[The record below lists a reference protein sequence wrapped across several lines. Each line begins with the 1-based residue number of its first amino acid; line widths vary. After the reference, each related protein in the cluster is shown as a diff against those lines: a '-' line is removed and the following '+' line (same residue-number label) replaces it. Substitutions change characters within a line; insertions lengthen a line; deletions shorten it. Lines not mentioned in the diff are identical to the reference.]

1 MDQRV
6 VKEKPINYEGKTQS
20 NDTCVRVYVQLGHV
34 NMHHQNRTVPGHE
47 CVQNIN
53 IWIIIDPMEYVIS
66 GKRGAT
72 ANFDES
78 VDVVF
83 SLGIDTEDAEQNIRT
98 TVSLPNG
105 TGKEVKIA
113 VFAGGEQLSEA
124 ESAGADI
131 VGGKEL
137 ATKVASEE
145 KLDVDIVI
153 STPEMMAEVGQ
164 LGKIL
169 GPQGLMPNP
178 KTGTVTPNVAK
189 AVEDFKKGKVE
200 IKNDK
205 LGNVHLAIGKASF
218 DTNQLLDNLNEVI
231 ELI

>member
-1 MDQRV
+1 MKKIGKKFKSA
-6 VKEKPINYEGKTQS
+6 KEAIPAEKQS
-20 NDTCVRVYVQLGHV
+20 KL
-34 NMHHQNRTVPGHE
+34 E
-47 CVQNIN
+47 A
-53 IWIIIDPMEYVIS
+53 IS
-66 GKRGAT
+66 LCKNNAP

-78 VDVVF
+78 VDVAF
-83 SLGIDTEDAEQNIRT
+83 SLGIDPKDAEQNVRT

-105 TGKEVKIA
+105 TGKDVRIA
-113 VFAGGEQLSEA
+113 VFAGGEALTEA
-124 ESAGADI
+124 ESAGAEI

-137 ATKVASEE
+137 ATKVASEQ

-205 LGNVHLAIGKASF
+205 LGNVHLSIGKVSF
-218 DTNQLLDNLNEVI
+218 DEAKLVENFEEVI
-231 ELI
+231 AVLTKAKPSSSKGEFIKNVHMSSTMGPSISVDINI

>member
-1 MDQRV
+1 MKKQ
-6 VKEKPINYEGKTQS
+6 
-20 NDTCVRVYVQLGHV
+20 
-34 NMHHQNRTVPGHE
+34 
-47 CVQNIN
+47 
-53 IWIIIDPMEYVIS
+53 
-66 GKRGAT
+66 GKRYKSIKGQIPDIKQSTTDAIKICKDT
-72 ANFDES
+72 ANAKFDES

-83 SLGIDTEDAEQNIRT
+83 SLNLDTKDPEQNIRT

-105 TGKEVKIA
+105 TGKDIKIA
-113 VFAGGEQLSEA
+113 VFAGGEALTEA
-124 ESAGADI
+124 EKAGADI
-131 VGGKEL
+131 VGGKDL
-137 ATKVASEE
+137 ATKVASQE
-145 KLDVDIVI
+145 KLDADIVI

-205 LGNVHLAIGKASF
+205 LGNIHLSIGKISF
-218 DTNQLLDNLNEVI
+218 DESKLLENLNEVI
-231 ELI
+231 AEVNKAKPASAKGDYIKSSYLSSTMGPSIPIDINL

>member
-1 MDQRV
+1 MKKIGKKYKLA
-6 VKEKPINYEGKTQS
+6 KEAMPSEMQSKT
-20 NDTCVRVYVQLGHV
+20 DA
-34 NMHHQNRTVPGHE
+34 
-47 CVQNIN
+47 
-53 IWIIIDPMEYVIS
+53 IS
-66 GKRGAT
+66 LCKNNAT

-78 VDVVF
+78 VDIAF
-83 SLGIDTEDAEQNIRT
+83 SLGIDTKDAEQNIRT

-105 TGKEVKIA
+105 SGKDVKIA
-113 VFAGGEQLSEA
+113 VFAGGEALTEA
-124 ESAGADI
+124 EAAGAEI

-137 ATKVASEE
+137 ATKVASDE
-145 KLDVDIVI
+145 KLDADVVI

-178 KTGTVTPNVAK
+178 KTGTVTPNVGK

-205 LGNVHLAIGKASF
+205 LGNVHLSIGKVSF
-218 DTNQLLDNLNEVI
+218 DESKLAENLEEVI
-231 ELI
+231 AVLSKAKPSSSKGEFIKTMHMSSTMGPSITVDINI

>member
-1 MDQRV
+1 MKKYGKRYNQ
-6 VKEKPINYEGKTQS
+6 VKENIS
-20 NDTCVRVYVQLGHV
+20 NEEMSKEDSLNLCK
-34 NMHHQNRTVPGHE
+34 E
-47 CVQNIN
+47 
-53 IWIIIDPMEYVIS
+53 S
-66 GKRGAT
+66 ST
-72 ANFDES
+72 AKFDES

-83 SLGIDTEDAEQNIRT
+83 SLGIDVEDAEQNLRT

-105 TGKEVKIA
+105 TGKDVKIA

-145 KLDVDIVI
+145 NLDVDIVI

-169 GPQGLMPNP
+169 GPKGLMPNP
-178 KTGTVTPNVAK
+178 KTGTVTPNVSK

-205 LGNVHLAIGKASF
+205 LGNVHLAIGKSSF
-218 DTNQLLDNLNEVI
+218 DTNLLLENLNEVI
-231 ELI
+231 AEVEKARPASTKGDYIKSVHISSTMGPSIAVDINL

>member
-1 MDQRV
+1 MKKYGKKYNE
-6 VKEKPINYEGKTQS
+6 VKKNIPSDKQ
-20 NDTCVRVYVQLGHV
+20 
-34 NMHHQNRTVPGHE
+34 TVSDALQI
-47 CVQNIN
+47 CKDSAN
-53 IWIIIDPMEYVIS
+53 
-66 GKRGAT
+66 

-83 SLGIDTEDAEQNIRT
+83 SLGIDTKAAEENIRT
-98 TVSLPNG
+98 TVSLPHGNG
-105 TGKEVKIA
+105 KTIKIA
-113 VFAGGEQLSEA
+113 VFAGGEALTEA
-124 ESAGADI
+124 EKAGADI

-145 KLDVDIVI
+145 KLDVDLVI

-205 LGNVHLAIGKASF
+205 LGNVHLSIGKVSF
-218 DTNQLLDNLNEVI
+218 SADDLKTNLDEVI
-231 ELI
+231 AVITRVKPASSKGEYIKSVHVSSTMGPSVAVDINL

>member
-1 MDQRV
+1 M
-6 VKEKPINYEGKTQS
+6 KKY
-20 NDTCVRVYVQLGHV
+20 
-34 NMHHQNRTVPGHE
+34 
-47 CVQNIN
+47 
-53 IWIIIDPMEYVIS
+53 
-66 GKRGAT
+66 GKRYNQSKENISDSQMSKEDSLKLCKESAT
-72 ANFDES
+72 AKFDES
-78 VDVVF
+78 IDVVF

-169 GPQGLMPNP
+169 GPKGLMPNP

-218 DTNQLLDNLNEVI
+218 DNIQLLENLNEVI
-231 ELI
+231 AEVEKARPASTKGDYIKSVHISSTMGPSLSVDINL

>member
-1 MDQRV
+1 M
-6 VKEKPINYEGKTQS
+6 KKYSKKHTQS
-20 NDTCVRVYVQLGHV
+20 QS
-34 NMHHQNRTVPGHE
+34 
-47 CVQNIN
+47 
-53 IWIIIDPMEYVIS
+53 VIPTDEIS
-66 GKRGAT
+66 KEEAIKLCKEIAT
-72 ANFDES
+72 AKFDES
-78 VDVVF
+78 IDVAF
-83 SLGIDTEDAEQNIRT
+83 SLGIDPKNAEENIRT

-113 VFAGGEQLSEA
+113 VFAGGEALSEA
-124 ESAGADI
+124 EKAGADI

-137 ATKVASEE
+137 ATKVSSEQ

-169 GPQGLMPNP
+169 GPKGLMPNP

-200 IKNDK
+200 MKNDK
-205 LGNVHLAIGKASF
+205 NGNVHISIGKASF
-218 DTNQLLDNLNEVI
+218 EDGQLLENFNEVI
-231 ELI
+231 AEVNKAQPASSKGEYIKNVHISSTMSPSIKVDVNI

>member
-1 MDQRV
+1 M
-6 VKEKPINYEGKTQS
+6 KKY
-20 NDTCVRVYVQLGHV
+20 
-34 NMHHQNRTVPGHE
+34 
-47 CVQNIN
+47 
-53 IWIIIDPMEYVIS
+53 
-66 GKRGAT
+66 GKRYNQAKENISET
-72 ANFDES
+72 EMSKEDSLNICKQNAKAKFDES

-83 SLGIDTEDAEQNIRT
+83 SLGIDPEDAEQNIRT

-105 TGKEVKIA
+105 TGKEIKIA

-124 ESAGADI
+124 ENAGADI

-145 KLDVDIVI
+145 KLDVDLVI

-169 GPQGLMPNP
+169 GPKGLMPNP
-178 KTGTVTPNVAK
+178 KTGTVTNDVAK

-205 LGNVHLAIGKASF
+205 LGNVHLSIGKASF
-218 DTNQLLDNLNEVI
+218 ETNKLLENLNEVI
-231 ELI
+231 AEVEKVKPPSSKGEYVKSVYISSTMGPSVAVDINI

>member
-1 MDQRV
+1 MKIGKKYKIA
-6 VKEKPINYEGKTQS
+6 KEAIPAEKQS
-20 NDTCVRVYVQLGHV
+20 
-34 NMHHQNRTVPGHE
+34 
-47 CVQNIN
+47 
-53 IWIIIDPMEYVIS
+53 IS
-66 GKRGAT
+66 DAISLCKNNAS

-78 VDVVF
+78 VDVAF
-83 SLGIDTEDAEQNIRT
+83 SLGIDTKDPEQNIRT

-105 TGKEVKIA
+105 TGRDVKIA
-113 VFAGGEQLSEA
+113 VFAGGEALTEA
-124 ESAGADI
+124 EAAGAEI

-137 ATKVASEE
+137 ATKVASEQ

-169 GPQGLMPNP
+169 GPKGLMPNP

-189 AVEDFKKGKVE
+189 AVEDFKKGKIE

-205 LGNVHLAIGKASF
+205 FGNLQMSIGKVSF
-218 DTNQLLDNLNEVI
+218 DIGSLLQNFDEVI
-231 ELI
+231 AEVLKSKPASSKGEYIKSVYISSTMGPSIPVDINL

>member
-1 MDQRV
+1 MT
-6 VKEKPINYEGKTQS
+6 NLGK
-20 NDTCVRVYVQLGHV
+20 RY
-34 NMHHQNRTVPGHE
+34 
-47 CVQNIN
+47 QNIKKQ
-53 IWIIIDPMEYVIS
+53 IPEERQDIS
-66 GKRGAT
+66 EGLRICKETAGAK
-72 ANFDES
+72 FDES
-78 VDVVF
+78 IDVVF
-83 SLGIDTEDAEQNIRT
+83 SLNIDTKDPEQNIRT

-105 TGKEVKIA
+105 SGKTVRIA
-113 VFAGGEQLSEA
+113 VFAGGEELTEA
-124 ESAGADI
+124 EKAGADI
-131 VGGKEL
+131 VGGKDL
-137 ATKVASEE
+137 ATKVSSEE

-205 LGNVHLAIGKASF
+205 LGNIHLSIGKVSF
-218 DTNQLLDNLNEVI
+218 DESKLLENLNEVI
-231 ELI
+231 AEVNKAKPASSKGEFIKSMHISSTMGPSVQIDINQ

>member
-1 MDQRV
+1 MKKIGKKYLSAKEAIPA
-6 VKEKPINYEGKTQS
+6 VKQS
-20 NDTCVRVYVQLGHV
+20 KSAA
-34 NMHHQNRTVPGHE
+34 
-47 CVQNIN
+47 
-53 IWIIIDPMEYVIS
+53 IS
-66 GKRGAT
+66 LCKNNAP

-78 VDVVF
+78 VDIAF
-83 SLGIDTEDAEQNIRT
+83 ALGIDTKDAEQNIRT

-105 TGKEVKIA
+105 NGKDVKIA
-113 VFAGGEQLSEA
+113 VFAGGEALTEA
-124 ESAGADI
+124 EAAGAEI

-145 KLDVDIVI
+145 KLDADIVI

-178 KTGTVTPNVAK
+178 KTGTVTPNVGK
-189 AVEDFKKGKVE
+189 AVEDFKNGKVE

-205 LGNVHLAIGKASF
+205 LGNVHLSIGKVSF
-218 DTNQLLDNLNEVI
+218 DEAKLAENLDEVI
-231 ELI
+231 AVLNKAKPSSSKGEFIKTVHMSSTMGPSISVDINI

>member
-1 MDQRV
+1 MKKIGKKYKSA
-6 VKEKPINYEGKTQS
+6 KEAIPAEKQS
-20 NDTCVRVYVQLGHV
+20 KS
-34 NMHHQNRTVPGHE
+34 E
-47 CVQNIN
+47 A
-53 IWIIIDPMEYVIS
+53 IS
-66 GKRGAT
+66 LCKSIAP

-78 VDVVF
+78 VDVAF
-83 SLGIDTEDAEQNIRT
+83 SLGIDPKDAEQNIRT

-105 TGKEVKIA
+105 TGKDVRIA
-113 VFAGGEQLSEA
+113 VFAGGEALTEA
-124 ESAGADI
+124 ESAGAEI

-137 ATKVASEE
+137 ATKVASEQ
-145 KLDVDIVI
+145 KLDADIVI

-205 LGNVHLAIGKASF
+205 LGNVHLSIGKVSF
-218 DTNQLLDNLNEVI
+218 DEAKLAENLDEVI
-231 ELI
+231 AVLTKAKPSSSKGEFIKNVHMSSTMGPSISVDINI

>member
-1 MDQRV
+1 MC
-6 VKEKPINYEGKTQS
+6 KN
-20 NDTCVRVYVQLGHV
+20 N
-34 NMHHQNRTVPGHE
+34 
-47 CVQNIN
+47 
-53 IWIIIDPMEYVIS
+53 
-66 GKRGAT
+66 AT

-78 VDVVF
+78 VDVAF
-83 SLGIDTEDAEQNIRT
+83 SLGIDPKDAEQNIRT

-105 TGKEVKIA
+105 TGRDVRIA
-113 VFAGGEQLSEA
+113 VFAGGESLTEA
-124 ESAGADI
+124 ESAGAEI

-137 ATKVASEE
+137 ATKVASEQ
-145 KLDVDIVI
+145 KLDADIVI

-205 LGNVHLAIGKASF
+205 LGNVHLSIGKVSF
-218 DTNQLLDNLNEVI
+218 DEANLAENLDEVI
-231 ELI
+231 AVLTKAKPSSSKGEFIKTVHMSSTMGPSISVDINI

>member
-1 MDQRV
+1 MKKYGKKYNE
-6 VKEKPINYEGKTQS
+6 VKKNIPSDKQ
-20 NDTCVRVYVQLGHV
+20 
-34 NMHHQNRTVPGHE
+34 TVSDALQI
-47 CVQNIN
+47 CKDSAN
-53 IWIIIDPMEYVIS
+53 
-66 GKRGAT
+66 

-78 VDVVF
+78 IDVVF
-83 SLGIDTEDAEQNIRT
+83 SLGIDTKAAEENIRT
-98 TVSLPNG
+98 TVSLPHGNG
-105 TGKEVKIA
+105 KTIKIA
-113 VFAGGEQLSEA
+113 VFAGGEALTEA
-124 ESAGADI
+124 EKAGADI

-145 KLDVDIVI
+145 KLDVDLVI

-205 LGNVHLAIGKASF
+205 LGNVHLSIGKVSF
-218 DTNQLLDNLNEVI
+218 SADDLKTNLDEVI
-231 ELI
+231 AVITRAKPASSKGEYIKSVHVSSTMGPSVAVDINL

>member
-1 MDQRV
+1 MKKYGKKYNE
-6 VKEKPINYEGKTQS
+6 VKKNIPTDK
-20 NDTCVRVYVQLGHV
+20 
-34 NMHHQNRTVPGHE
+34 QNLSDAL
-47 CVQNIN
+47 NICKEN
-53 IWIIIDPMEYVIS
+53 AP
-66 GKRGAT
+66 

-83 SLGIDTEDAEQNIRT
+83 SLGIDTKAAEENIRT
-98 TVSLPNG
+98 TVSLPHGNG
-105 TGKEVKIA
+105 KTIKIA
-113 VFAGGEQLSEA
+113 VFAGGEALTEA
-124 ESAGADI
+124 EKAGADI

-145 KLDVDIVI
+145 KLDVDLVI

-205 LGNVHLAIGKASF
+205 LGNVHLSIGKVSF
-218 DTNQLLDNLNEVI
+218 SADDLKTNLDEVI
-231 ELI
+231 AVITRAKPASSKGEYIKSVHVSSTMGPSVAVDINL

>member
-1 MDQRV
+1 MKKYGKKYNE
-6 VKEKPINYEGKTQS
+6 VKKNFPDSKQGLV
-20 NDTCVRVYVQLGHV
+20 DA
-34 NMHHQNRTVPGHE
+34 
-47 CVQNIN
+47 IN
-53 IWIIIDPMEYVIS
+53 ICKENS
-66 GKRGAT
+66 T

-78 VDVVF
+78 IDIVFLLGVDTKV
-83 SLGIDTEDAEQNIRT
+83 AEENIRT
-98 TVSLPNG
+98 TVSLPHGNG
-105 TGKEVKIA
+105 KTIKIT
-113 VFAGGEQLSEA
+113 VFAGGEALTEA
-124 ESAGADI
+124 ENAGADI

-145 KLDVDIVI
+145 KLDVDLVI
-153 STPEMMAEVGQ
+153 STPEMMAEVGK

-205 LGNVHLAIGKASF
+205 LGNVHLSIGKVSF
-218 DTNQLLDNLNEVI
+218 TAEDLKTNLEEVI
-231 ELI
+231 AVITRTKPASSKGEYIKSVYMSSTMGPSVSVDINL